1 VTPRRADLLLAGA
14 CFAWGVSFVVV
25 KDALDAATPL
35 AFLAL
40 RFGIAAVFLLP
51 FVVRSMFQVSRSD
64 LVAGLLLATLLGAGF
79 MAQTT
84 GLVYT
89 TPSRSAFIVAMS
101 SVPVPVV
108 AYLFLRQRSHWL
120 AVLAL
125 AVAGL
130 GIYLL
135 TAPEAG
141 GMNRGD
147 LLTLVTAVLFSG
159 QIVAIAELSRRHDP
173 MRLLWLQTAGT
184 AVYAT
189 LGALLLE
196 RSSVAWSL
204 EFGAALGFTAVIATA
219 LALWWQ
225 LRAQRHM
232 TSTRAALIFCLEPVF
247 ATLASWVW
255 LGERLSFTQWVGGA
269 LILAGMVTADLR
281 GARMEGE
288 PPR

>member
-1 VTPRRADLLLAGA
+1 MTPRRADLLLAGA